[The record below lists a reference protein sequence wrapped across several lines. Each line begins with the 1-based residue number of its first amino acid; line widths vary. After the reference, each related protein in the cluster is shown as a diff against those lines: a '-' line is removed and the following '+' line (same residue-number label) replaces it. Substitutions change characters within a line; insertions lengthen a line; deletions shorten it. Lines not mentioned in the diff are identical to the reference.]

1 MTNFDCN
8 ILDKYK
14 KKNIIMYIC
23 QYCGKVCKN
32 LNSLRQHEVRCNSN
46 PNKIDSGNKG
56 KTKGYITISKNDIE
70 KHVSPSVLESYLND
84 GWVCG
89 ASNYTKLKCKEASNK
104 FVHSGISK
112 TPEQEQLRKSKI
124 SKTMMGNKNWMYNK
138 RHGNGKKGHYHGIY
152 CDSTWE
158 LAFLVYCFDNNVS
171 VKRCNLQYKYM
182 FEGEEHIYIPD
193 FITPEGIIEV
203 KGRIDAKA
211 REKIQQFPEVIL
223 YDKEK
228 MKPIIKYVS
237 EKYGIE
243 FWKVL
248 YDKYN

>member
-1 MTNFDCN
+1 MFTC
-8 ILDKYK
+8 K
-14 KKNIIMYIC
+14 
-23 QYCGKVCKN
+23 YCGKICKN
-32 LNSLRQHEVRCNSN
+32 QNSLKQHEVRCIQN
-46 PNKIDSGNKG
+46 PNRIIPKGNNG
-56 KTKGYITISKNDIE
+56 GTKGYVAINKNSVDKFVSKE
-70 KHVSPSVLESYLND
+70 KLNEYLED
-84 GWVCG
+84 GWNLG
-89 ASNYTKLKCKEASNK
+89 LSESTRQNMKIAANNYIHT
-104 FVHSGISK
+104 GISK

-124 SKTMMGNKNWMYNK
+124 SKNMIGNKNWMYNK
-138 RHGNGKKGHYHGIY
+138 KHGNGKKGHYHGIY

-158 LAFLVYCFDNNVS
+158 LAFLVYCFDNNIS

-211 REKIQQFPEVIL
+211 KEKIQQFPEVIL

-228 MKPIIKYVS
+228 MKPIVKYVS